1 MAQYEGPAPLNLLK
15 FVESSS
21 EMAESIMEKLGENK
35 VLLGILGKTISNELR
50 KK

>member
-1 MAQYEGPAPLNLLK
+1 MAQYERPAPLNLLK

-21 EMAESIMEKLGENK
+21 EMAESIMEKLAENK
-35 VLLGILGKTISNELR
+35 VLLGILGKKLSNKVL